1 MLAGPT
7 TLLATLTSLQM
18 GFRTLA
24 LEQRSA
30 EVWEVLGAVKTE
42 FGKFGDVLA
51 KTKKKLIEASNTIGD
66 AEVRSRAMARQLR
79 TVESLP
85 EHRVQQ
91 LLPGLVAEEGDD
103 ADPALTGA
111 PAEGRG

>member
-1 MLAGPT
+1 
-7 TLLATLTSLQM
+7 M

-42 FGKFGDVLA
+42 FAKFGDVLA
-51 KTKKKLIEASNTIGD
+51 KTKKKLDEASHSID
-66 AEVRSRAMARQLR
+66 AATVRTRAMARQLR
-79 TVESLP
+79 SVESLT

-91 LLPGLVAEEGDD
+91 LLPGLAIDAQEPAAEVD
-103 ADPALTGA
+103 AIDA
-111 PAEGRG
+111 PASDKHASDNPVTTDPGV

>member
-42 FGKFGDVLA
+42 FGKFGEVLA
-51 KTKKKLIEASNTIGD
+51 RTKKKLDEASSTID
-66 AEVRSRAMARQLR
+66 AATTRTRAMERRLK
-79 TVESLP
+79 TVEALP
-85 EHRVQQ
+85 DAQVAR
-91 LLPGLVAEEGDD
+91 LLPGLAAPAVDDD
-103 ADPALTGA
+103 ADT
-111 PAEGRG
+111 

>member
-24 LEQRSA
+24 LEKRSA

-42 FGKFGDVLA
+42 FSKFGDVLD
-51 KTKKKLIEASNTIGD
+51 KTKKKLSEASDTLD
-66 AEVRSRAMARQLR
+66 AASVRTRAMARRLK
-79 TVESLP
+79 TVEALP
-85 EHRVQQ
+85 EAQVTR
-91 LLPGLVAEEGDD
+91 LLPGLAASSGETAADD
-103 ADPALTGA
+103 EADA
-111 PAEGRG
+111 